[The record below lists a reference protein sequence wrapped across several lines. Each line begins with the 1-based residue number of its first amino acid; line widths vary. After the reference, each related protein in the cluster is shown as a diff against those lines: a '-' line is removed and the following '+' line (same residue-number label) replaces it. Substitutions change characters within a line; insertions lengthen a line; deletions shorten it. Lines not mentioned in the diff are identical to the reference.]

1 MMAGVFLLGVVLL
14 AGCGEQPRSDVQPMQ
29 FDVDPSR
36 LGAAVEAADYGIR
49 FQAPAGWEPLAASA
63 IDSIGRAV
71 ALLGE
76 VFDLRPRYVFLDP
89 SSGSL
94 LSVATISLPDSLPFD
109 EQIAHY
115 GVLLA
120 EQFPSDTLR
129 QGQYLKDGIH
139 IAQFLVHPPGRVTFK
154 LLFESPSGTLLQF
167 DYLVPEAQYPGQIKA
182 IESSIGSIQRHE

>member
-1 MMAGVFLLGVVLL
+1 MAGVLLLGVVLL
-14 AGCGEQPRSDVQPMQ
+14 AGCGAEPRSDVQPMQ

-36 LGAAVEAADYGIR
+36 LGAVVEAADHGIR
-49 FQAPAGWEPLAASA
+49 FQAPTGWEPLAASA

-71 ALLGE
+71 ALAGD

-89 SSGSL
+89 STGSL
-94 LSVATISLPDSLPFD
+94 LSVATIRLPDSLTFD

-115 GVLLA
+115 GALLA
-120 EQFPSDTLR
+120 DQFPSDTLR

-139 IAQFLVHPPGRVTFK
+139 IAQFLVQSSGRVTFK
-154 LLFESPSGTLLQF
+154 LLFESPFGTLLQF
-167 DYLVPEAQYPGQIKA
+167 DYLVPAAQYPGQIKA

>member
-1 MMAGVFLLGVVLL
+1 MIAGVLLLGVVLL
-14 AGCGEQPRSDVQPMQ
+14 AGCGAEPRSDVQPMQ
-29 FDVDPSR
+29 FDVDPGR
-36 LGAAVEAADYGIR
+36 LGVAVEAADHGIR

-71 ALLGE
+71 ALLGD

-89 SSGSL
+89 STGSL
-94 LSVATISLPDSLPFD
+94 LSVATVSLPDSLTFD

-115 GVLLA
+115 GALLA
-120 EQFPSDTLR
+120 DQFPSDTLR

-154 LLFESPSGTLLQF
+154 LLFESPFGTLLQF
-167 DYLVPEAQYPGQIKA
+167 DYLVPAAQYPGQIKA